1 MATFGHVCRHF
12 CSNACVARP
21 ATSCRLQVKSL
32 VHGGAAEKSCA
43 VDIGHQIIAIGD
55 RDVSSATLEEVA
67 VMLRGPVGSEINLKF
82 LETRQVKLNMERCV
96 FMNDGTPSVGIKWKD
111 GQIITNAVLHQCCP
125 WESCKGA
132 DRISIVQAH
141 PKWLSKA

>member
-1 MATFGHVCRHF
+1 MVNFGHVCRHL
-12 CSNACVARP
+12 CSNPCAARP
-21 ATSCRLQVKSL
+21 AASSRLQVKSL
-32 VHGGAAEKSCA
+32 VPGGAAEKSCA

-82 LETRQVKLNMERCV
+82 LETREVKLNMERCV

-111 GQIITNAVLHQCCP
+111 GKINTDAGFAAALSTE
-125 WESCKGA
+125 ESQK
-132 DRISIVQAH
+132 R
-141 PKWLSKA
+141 